1 METETNLQSLITSSD
16 INLQQFTPEI
26 AAGIMAA
33 IMLLIFA
40 AIISGAEI
48 AFASFGA
55 SDKSKFE
62 KTKFSGRSKAIKFPE
77 HPERLFASLQIA
89 GLLFKTAFIVCS
101 SFIAFLIADNFMHS
115 AFGLFAFIFFETAA
129 IMIFTEILPKTF
141 ANLNAERYLS
151 ATFSIIRPVIFC
163 LGPMGK
169 AFSSITIAFNRSF
182 VPNSAAI
189 SLNDLTNVIDL
200 AKNKYSDD
208 EEILK
213 GIIKFGSIDV
223 SEILKPRIDVIA
235 LDLTMTLNQV
245 LSVVIESGYS
255 RIPIYAGNFDNVK
268 GILYVKDLLPF
279 INEKDNFRWQTLIRP
294 PYFIPDTKK
303 VKELLT
309 EFQTNK
315 NHMAVIV
322 DEYGGTLG
330 IVTLEDI
337 LEEIVGEISDESD
350 EEEKRY
356 VQISKYLYLF
366 DGKTLLNDFHKI
378 LQIKS
383 DIFDDIKG
391 DAETLA
397 GLILELKGEIPA
409 KNEQIRIPPFTFK
422 IEASDS
428 RRIKQIRVIIDEN
441 EK

>member
-16 INLQQFTPEI
+16 INLQQFTPGI
-26 AAGIMAA
+26 AAGITAA
-33 IMLLIFA
+33 ILFLISA
-40 AIISGAEI
+40 AIISGAEM

-55 SDKSKFE
+55 SDKSKIE
-62 KTKFSGRSKAIKFPE
+62 KSKFSKRSKAIKILGQPDK
-77 HPERLFASLQIA
+77 LFASLQIA

-101 SFIAFLIADNFMHS
+101 LFIAFLIANNFMLS
-115 AFGLFAFIFFETAA
+115 AIGMFAFLFFETAA
-129 IMIFTEILPKTF
+129 IMILAEILPRTF
-141 ANLNAERYLS
+141 AIINPERYLS
-151 ATFSIIRPVIFC
+151 FTFPFIRLVLFC
-163 LGPMGK
+163 LGPIGNV
-169 AFSSITIAFNRSF
+169 FSSITIKFNRLF
-182 VPNSAAI
+182 VPDSMAI
-189 SLNDLTNVIDL
+189 SVNDLTNVIELTKD
-200 AKNKYSDD
+200 KYSED

-213 GIIKFGSIDV
+213 GIIKFGSTDV

-235 LDLTMTLNQV
+235 VDLTMTLNQV
-245 LSVVIESGYS
+245 LNVVIESGYS
-255 RIPIYAGNFDNVK
+255 RIPIYSGNFDNVK

-279 INEKDNFRWQTLIRP
+279 INEKDNFHWQTLIRT

-309 EFQTNK
+309 EFQSSK

-350 EEEKRY
+350 VEEKRY
-356 VQISKYLYLF
+356 VQISKNIFIF

-378 LQIKS
+378 LQIEN
-383 DIFDDIKG
+383 DIFDNIKG

-409 KNEQIRIPPFTFK
+409 KNEQIKIHPFTFK
-422 IEASDS
+422 IEAADS
-428 RRIKQIRVIIDEN
+428 RRIKQIRVIIDDN